1 MEKEKKETDL
11 ENLANPFSAFT
22 VLKGE
27 FETPEGESD
36 IETPTK
42 DIIEDKDELEVD
54 DNKLK
59 KGDKK
64 LEEVIAKQTKAL
76 DKKSKID
83 IKEEST
89 TEEDE
94 EDSDESK
101 FKKNEESTGVREFVK
116 TLYNKG
122 IIDVDDTEEDF
133 EDTEEGIEKSINKTV
148 EKRIDKWTKS
158 LPEDFF
164 KMLEFVENGG
174 TPKQFLD
181 VYYGNDSWKNFNIE
195 SEEAQKLAVK
205 QSLKLSG
212 ESDEDIEEIVEEWYD
227 NGTLEK
233 RAKSALTK
241 LQKVEDVQKQEFV
254 EKQKQVAE
262 VKKGQQKDYWDNF
275 KKDLFSKEEI
285 KGFKLTPKLKEKLWD
300 HMTAIDKR
308 TGKTAYQESIENDA
322 DASLLFALQSMNN
335 FNIDKLEKQ
344 VETKTANKM
353 SNLLKNYS
361 KSTKEKIS
369 SGTTEYN
376 DDENPFRN
384 FKQK

>member
-1 MEKEKKETDL
+1 MEKGKKETDL

-54 DNKLK
+54 SKLDE
-59 KGDKK
+59 GNKK
-64 LEEVIAKQTKAL
+64 LEEVIKKQTKAL
-76 DKKSKID
+76 DKKSKI
-83 IKEEST
+83 EEPT

-94 EDSDESK
+94 KDSEDNAGKEDTQ
-101 FKKNEESTGVREFVK
+101 ESTGVREFVK

-181 VYYGNDSWKNFNIE
+181 IFYGNDSWKDFNIE
-195 SEEAQKLAVK
+195 SEEAQKLAVR

-212 ESDEDIEEIVEEWYD
+212 ESDDDIEEIVEEWYD

-233 RAKSALTK
+233 RAKSALAK
-241 LQKVEDVQKQEFV
+241 LQKIEETEKQQFV
-254 EKQKQVAE
+254 EKQKQAAE
-262 VKKGQQKDYWDNF
+262 VQKGQQKEYWDNF

-300 HMTAIDKR
+300 HMTAIDKKS
-308 TGKTAYQESIENDA
+308 GKTAYQQSIENDA
-322 DASLLFALQSMNN
+322 DASLLFALQSMTN
-335 FNIDKLEKQ
+335 FDIAKLEKQ
-344 VETKTANKM
+344 VETKAASKM

-369 SGTTEYN
+369 SGGTEYN
-376 DDENPFRN
+376 DDENPFKA